1 MFDQQNVIKEINK
14 SCSIYFNDSTFILQP
29 SRTNRFNIA
38 GSYTSKAVNR
48 NKNSNEEINV
58 IKWFKDFWLYVDVR
72 FEASGIDIP
81 NTFISISVFQGDDDD
96 ERKFQLFRAEWDNF
110 DDNIS
115 HPQPHW
121 HIYSDQSL
129 EKSFDEMIELLEG
142 QDGFAEFLNEER
154 AKGIDL
160 KNIHF
165 AMNGLWSV
173 KGSHI
178 HKIDR
183 EDVLLNWVQGVLSH
197 IKSQL
202 EHIS

>member
-14 SCSIYFNDSTFILQP
+14 SCSIYFDNSTFILQP
-29 SRTNRFNIA
+29 SKANRFNIA

-58 IKWFKDFWLYVDVR
+58 IKWFKDFWLFVDVR

-81 NTFISISVFQGDDDD
+81 NTFISISVFQGEEKD

-110 DDNIS
+110 EDNIF

-121 HIYSDQSL
+121 HIYADQNL
-129 EKSFDEMIELLEG
+129 ENSFEEMIELLEG
-142 QDGFAEFLNEER
+142 QDGFADFLNEER
-154 AKGIDL
+154 SKGIDL
-160 KNIHF
+160 KNMHF
-165 AMNGLWSV
+165 AMNGLWST

-183 EDVLLNWVQGVLSH
+183 EEIMLNWFQGVLSH
-197 IKSQL
+197 IRIQL
-202 EHIS
+202 EHVA